1 MNPPFAAATFPPRAA
16 PAEGS
21 VAAPQSTP
29 PPKRPQGPRSAG
41 SGFFVTTEGDVLT
54 NAHVVTSCRAVTMRD
69 RPNAFDQF
77 DEGQSGPQRALSD
90 EDLRK
95 RYGDPLTLLRYDKKL
110 DLALLRAAH
119 GAPAVAKFRSGS
131 LRAGESVVAFGFP
144 LPGLLSS
151 EGNVSVGILSAL
163 SGIGDNPHELQISA
177 PVQPG
182 NSGGPLLD
190 ANGKVLGVVV
200 AKLDAVQGREDYR

>member
-1 MNPPFAAATFPPRAA
+1 
-16 PAEGS
+16 
-21 VAAPQSTP
+21 
-29 PPKRPQGPRSAG
+29 
-41 SGFFVTTEGDVLT
+41 
-54 NAHVVTSCRAVTMRD
+54 MRD

-110 DLALLRAAH
+110 GLALLRAAH

-190 ANGKVLGVVV
+190 ANGRVLGVVV
-200 AKLDAVQGREDYR
+200 AKLDAVKVARITGDIPQGVNFAVKASDAVAFLMQSHTIKPRALPWDSDAVDPPRASIDVAQVAAIARRFTVQVLCW